1 MVRIAVLGGS
11 KGCSQA
17 MVVQGLESKPHMQFK
32 LLVRNPSKVDY
43 TDEQKAKLTLI
54 QGDALVH
61 KDVEQ
66 TVRQTD
72 IAVFSIGSAF
82 DMKTRSMVTP
92 DLCRDSM
99 TVFLEVIDRLPEED
113 RPKRLVIVST
123 TGLDGMSEVP
133 YLFRP
138 MYRYLL
144 HEPHMDKLE
153 LEKLVTG
160 EKNKH
165 IPNWIIVRPSL
176 LTDGGLKGKYRAN
189 EGISGYTVSRKD
201 VGHFLLHQCLEEDKW
216 LRKKVVVTY

>member
-1 MVRIAVLGGS
+1 
-11 KGCSQA
+11 
-17 MVVQGLESKPHMQFK
+17 
-32 LLVRNPSKVDY
+32 
-43 TDEQKAKLTLI
+43 
-54 QGDALVH
+54 
-61 KDVEQ
+61 
-66 TVRQTD
+66 D
-72 IAVFSIGSAF
+72 IVVFSIGSAF

-92 DLCRDSM
+92 DLCRDTM
-99 TVFLEVIDRLPEED
+99 TVFLEVVDRLPEED
-113 RPKRLVIVST
+113 RPKRLVVVST

-138 MYRYLL
+138 MYRFLL

-165 IPNWIIVRPSL
+165 IHNWILVRPSL
-176 LTDGGLKGKYRAN
+176 LTDGGLKGKYRAK
-189 EGISGYTVSRKD
+189 EGISGYTISRKD